1 MKEAMEAMRKALG
14 VFIKDPKILAWLKEN
29 DPKALEQAEKAFGED
44 QRALVS
50 CWNCDKCS
58 VCKWGEKAEGFAL
71 DLKVINHDNA
81 PESVREFM
89 QFVAEHCSY
98 YKRLE
103 E

>member
-1 MKEAMEAMRKALG
+1 MNISAARKNALG
-14 VFIKDPKILAWLKEN
+14 VFIKDPKIHAWLKEN
-29 DPKALEQAEKAFGED
+29 DPKALEQAEAAFGEGQGVLD
-44 QRALVS
+44 S

-71 DLKVINHDNA
+71 DLKVVAHDNA

-89 QFVAEHCSY
+89 QFVAERCTY